1 MFCQGAVPGGADSA
15 DAMHLSLIRAL
26 HMDVITHIEKILGYT
41 LFHVGKESITPY
53 SLIAFVLVLIITAV
67 VARKVRH
74 LLQVYFLRRLP
85 VETGAQ
91 YAVASLTQYCLWVIG
106 LLVGLRILN
115 INLTAIAVVAGAL
128 GVGIG
133 FGLQNIVANFVCG
146 LVLLVERPIRVRDR
160 ITMEGL
166 EGNVRAVNFR
176 STTIETNDNISVIV
190 PNSEFINGKVINWS
204 IGDPKVRIHVPVGV
218 AYGSNL
224 EKVSRTLL
232 GVAVE
237 SEGVLKD
244 PAPEV
249 RFIEFGDSSLNMELL
264 VWTNDPAMHFL
275 LRSRL
280 NFAIDAAFRREGVE
294 IPFPQRDVHV
304 KSAGGLK
311 GILNASKGL

>member
-1 MFCQGAVPGGADSA
+1 
-15 DAMHLSLIRAL
+15 MHLSLIRNL
-26 HMDVITHIEKILGYT
+26 HMDVITHIEKALGYA
-41 LFHVGKESITPY
+41 LFRVGGEPITPF
-53 SLIAFVLVLIITAV
+53 SLISLVLVLIITAV

-74 LLQVYFLRRLP
+74 LLELYFLRRLP

-115 INLTAIAVVAGAL
+115 INLTAIAVIAGAL

-146 LVLLVERPIRVRDR
+146 LVLLVERPIRVNDR
-160 ITMEGL
+160 ITMEGV
-166 EGNVRAVNFR
+166 EGNVRAVNLR
-176 STTIETNDNISVIV
+176 STVIQTNDNISVIV

-224 EKVSRTLL
+224 ETVTRALL
-232 GVAVE
+232 GIAHE
-237 SEGVLKD
+237 TEGVLKQ

-264 VWTNDPAMHFL
+264 VWTVEPALHFL

-280 NFAIDAAFRREGVE
+280 NFAIDAAFRREGVQ

-304 KSAGGLK
+304 KSASGLE
-311 GILNASKGL
+311 GILNASRGS

>member
-1 MFCQGAVPGGADSA
+1 
-15 DAMHLSLIRAL
+15 
-26 HMDVITHIEKILGYT
+26 MDVITHIEKILGYT
-41 LFHVGKESITPY
+41 LFRVGGEPITLY
-53 SLIAFVLVLIITAV
+53 SLMAFALVLIITTV
-67 VARKVRH
+67 VARKVRR
-74 LLQVYFLRRLP
+74 LLELYFLHRVP

-146 LVLLVERPIRVRDR
+146 LVLLVERPIRVNDR
-160 ITMEGL
+160 ITMEGV
-166 EGNVRAVNFR
+166 EGNVRAVNLR
-176 STTIETNDNISVIV
+176 STVIQTNDNISVIV

-218 AYGSNL
+218 AYGS
-224 EKVSRTLL
+224 KVETVTRALL
-232 GVAVE
+232 GVAHE
-237 SEGVLKD
+237 TEGVLKH

-264 VWTNDPAMHFL
+264 VWTVEPAKHFL

-304 KSAGGLK
+304 KSASGLER
-311 GILNASKGL
+311 ILNASKGS

>member
-1 MFCQGAVPGGADSA
+1 MDLLNHVQRVLSYSLFKVGGAP
-15 DAMHLSLIRAL
+15 
-26 HMDVITHIEKILGYT
+26 ITL
-41 LFHVGKESITPY
+41 Y
-53 SLIAFVLVLIITAV
+53 SLISLVLVLIITAV
-67 VARKVRH
+67 VARRVRR
-74 LLQVYFLRRLP
+74 LLELYFLRRLP
-85 VETGAQ
+85 VEAGAQ

-133 FGLQNIVANFVCG
+133 FGLQNVVANFVCG
-146 LVLLVERPIRVRDR
+146 LVLLVERPIRVSDR
-160 ITMEGL
+160 ITMEGV

-176 STTIETNDNISVIV
+176 STIIETNDNISVIV

-224 EKVSRTLL
+224 ETVTRTLL
-232 GVAVE
+232 SVAAE
-237 SEGVLKD
+237 MEGVLKQ

-264 VWTNDPAMHFL
+264 VWTVEPAKHFL

-280 NFAIDAAFRREGVE
+280 NFAIDVAFRREGVE

-304 KSAGGLK
+304 KSAGGLR
-311 GILNASKGL
+311 GILNTPKGL

>member
-1 MFCQGAVPGGADSA
+1 MNILQHAQKV
-15 DAMHLSLIRAL
+15 LS
-26 HMDVITHIEKILGYT
+26 YP
-41 LFHVGKESITPY
+41 LFHISKAPINLY
-53 SLIAFVLVLIITAV
+53 SLIALILVLILTAV
-67 VARKVRH
+67 VARRVRR
-74 LLQVYFLRRLP
+74 LLELYFLRRLP
-85 VETGAQ
+85 VEAGAQ

-133 FGLQNIVANFVCG
+133 FGLQNVVANFVCG

-160 ITMEGL
+160 ITMEGV

-176 STTIETNDNISVIV
+176 STLIETNDNISVIV
-190 PNSEFINGKVINWS
+190 PNSEFINKKVINWS

-224 EKVSRTLL
+224 ETVTRTLL
-232 GVAVE
+232 SVAADM
-237 SEGVLKD
+237 EGVLKQ

-264 VWTNDPAMHFL
+264 VWTLSAERHFF
-275 LRSRL
+275 LRSSL
-280 NFAIDAAFRREGVE
+280 NYAIDAAFRREGVE

-304 KSAGGLK
+304 KSAGGLE
-311 GILNASKGL
+311 GIFNPPKES

>member
-1 MFCQGAVPGGADSA
+1 MDI
-15 DAMHLSLIRAL
+15 LI
-26 HMDVITHIEKILGYT
+26 HIQHVLVYT
-41 LFHVGKESITPY
+41 LFTVGGQPINLLD
-53 SLIAFVLVLIITAV
+53 LIAFVLTLVITAM
-67 VARKVRH
+67 VARRVRH
-74 LLQVYFLRRLP
+74 LLELYFLHRVP

-91 YAVASLTQYCLWVIG
+91 YAVASLTQYALWVIG
-106 LLVGLRILN
+106 LLIGLRILN

-133 FGLQNIVANFVCG
+133 FGLQNVVANFVCG
-146 LVLLVERPIRVRDR
+146 LVLLVERPIRVNDR
-160 ITMEGL
+160 ITMEGV
-166 EGNVRAVNFR
+166 EGNVRAVNVR
-176 STTIETNDNISVIV
+176 STIIQTNDNISVIV

-224 EKVSRTLL
+224 ETVTRALL
-232 GVAVE
+232 GVAAE
-237 SEGVLKD
+237 TEGILKH

-264 VWTNDPAMHFL
+264 VWTVEPAKHFL

-280 NFAIDAAFRREGVE
+280 NFAIDATFRRVGVE

-304 KSAGGLK
+304 KSAGGLN
-311 GILNASKGL
+311 GIFTVSKNS

>member
-1 MFCQGAVPGGADSA
+1 MNV
-15 DAMHLSLIRAL
+15 LS
-26 HMDVITHIEKILGYT
+26 HVEKILRFT
-41 LFHVGKESITPY
+41 LFQVGGEPITPFA
-53 SLIAFVLVLIITAV
+53 LIAFVFTLYITTV
-67 VARKVRH
+67 IARKVRR
-74 LLQVYFLRRLP
+74 LLEVYFLSRVP

-106 LLVGLRILN
+106 VLVGLRILN

-133 FGLQNIVANFVCG
+133 FGLQNVVANFVCG
-146 LVLLVERPIRVRDR
+146 LVLLVERPIRVHDR
-160 ITMEGL
+160 ITMEGV
-166 EGNVRAVNFR
+166 EGNVVAVNFR
-176 STTIETNDNISVIV
+176 STVIQTNDNISVIV

-204 IGDPKVRIHVPVGV
+204 IGDLKVRIHIPVGV

-224 EKVSRTLL
+224 ETVTRTLL
-232 GVAVE
+232 GVAAE
-237 SEGVLKD
+237 AEGVLKR

-264 VWTNDPAMHFL
+264 VWTVEPAKHFL

-280 NFAIDAAFRREGVE
+280 NYAIDAAFRREGVE

-304 KSAGGLK
+304 KSAGGLRA
-311 GILNASKGL
+311 ILNPSKGL

>member
-1 MFCQGAVPGGADSA
+1 MD
-15 DAMHLSLIRAL
+15 LLI
-26 HMDVITHIEKILGYT
+26 HIQHILVYT
-41 LFHVGKESITPY
+41 LFTAANQPINLLD
-53 SLIAFVLVLIITAV
+53 LIAFVLTLVITAM
-67 VARKVRH
+67 VARRVRH
-74 LLQVYFLRRLP
+74 LLELYFLSRAP
-85 VETGAQ
+85 VETGGQ
-91 YAVASLTQYCLWVIG
+91 YAVASLTQYALWVIG
-106 LLVGLRILN
+106 LLIGLRILN

-133 FGLQNIVANFVCG
+133 FGLQNVVANFVCG
-146 LVLLVERPIRVRDR
+146 LVLLVERPIRVNDR
-160 ITMEGL
+160 ITMEGV
-166 EGNVRAVNFR
+166 EGNVRAVNVR
-176 STTIETNDNISVIV
+176 STTIQTNDNISVIV

-224 EKVSRTLL
+224 ETVTRALL
-232 GVAVE
+232 GVAAE
-237 SEGVLKD
+237 TEGILKH

-264 VWTNDPAMHFL
+264 VWTVEPAKHFL

>member
-1 MFCQGAVPGGADSA
+1 
-15 DAMHLSLIRAL
+15 
-26 HMDVITHIEKILGYT
+26 MDVITHIEKILGYT
-41 LFHVGKESITPY
+41 LFRVGGEPITPY
-53 SLIAFVLVLIITAV
+53 SLIAFVLVLFITAA
-67 VARKVRH
+67 VARKVRR
-74 LLQVYFLRRLP
+74 LLEVYFLSRVP

-91 YAVASLTQYCLWVIG
+91 YAVASLTQYSLWVIG
-106 LLVGLRILN
+106 VLVGMRILN

-146 LVLLVERPIRVRDR
+146 LILLVERPIRVNDR
-160 ITMEGL
+160 ITMEGV

-176 STTIETNDNISVIV
+176 STVIQTNDNISVIV

-218 AYGSNL
+218 AYGSDL
-224 EKVSRTLL
+224 ETVTRALL
-232 GVAVE
+232 GVAHE
-237 SEGVLKD
+237 TEGVLKE
-244 PAPEV
+244 PSPEV

-264 VWTNDPAMHFL
+264 VWTVEPAKHFL
-275 LRSRL
+275 LHSRL
-280 NFAIDAAFRREGVE
+280 NFAIDTAFRREGVE

-311 GILNASKGL
+311 GILNASKGS

>member
-1 MFCQGAVPGGADSA
+1 MDL
-15 DAMHLSLIRAL
+15 LS
-26 HMDVITHIEKILGYT
+26 HVQNILSYT
-41 LFHVGKESITPY
+41 LFRVSGAPITPY
-53 SLIAFVLVLIITAV
+53 SLIALVLVLIITAV
-67 VARKVRH
+67 VARKARR
-74 LLQVYFLRRLP
+74 LLELYFLRRLP
-85 VETGAQ
+85 VEAGAQ
-91 YAVASLTQYCLWVIG
+91 YAVASFTQYSLWVIG

-128 GVGIG
+128 GLGIG

-176 STTIETNDNISVIV
+176 STIIETNDNISVIV

-224 EKVSRTLL
+224 ETVTRALLKV
-232 GVAVE
+232 AAE
-237 SEGVLKD
+237 AEGVLKK

-249 RFIEFGDSSLNMELL
+249 RFIEFGNSSLNMELL
-264 VWTNDPAMHFL
+264 VWTNEPAKHFL
-275 LRSRL
+275 LRSTL

-304 KSAGGLK
+304 KSARGLE
-311 GILNASKGL
+311 GIFNASKGS

>member
-1 MFCQGAVPGGADSA
+1 MD
-15 DAMHLSLIRAL
+15 LLIHVER
-26 HMDVITHIEKILGYT
+26 ILVYT
-41 LFHVGKESITPY
+41 LFRVGGEPIT
-53 SLIAFVLVLIITAV
+53 LLDLVAFVLTLVITTM
-67 VARKVRH
+67 VARRVRH
-74 LLQVYFLRRLP
+74 LLELYFLRK
-85 VETGAQ
+85 VSAETGAQ
-91 YAVASLTQYCLWVIG
+91 YAVASLTQYALWVIG
-106 LLVGLRILN
+106 LLIGLRILN

-146 LVLLVERPIRVRDR
+146 LVLLVERPIRVNDR
-160 ITMEGL
+160 ITMEGV

-176 STTIETNDNISVIV
+176 STVIETNDNISVIV

-224 EKVSRTLL
+224 ETVTRELLKVAAET
-232 GVAVE
+232 
-237 SEGVLKD
+237 EGILEQ

-264 VWTNDPAMHFL
+264 VWTEEAAKHFL
-275 LRSRL
+275 LRSQL

-294 IPFPQRDVHV
+294 IPFPQRDIHV
-304 KSAGGLK
+304 KSAGGLE
-311 GILNASKGL
+311 GIFNASKRS

>member
-1 MFCQGAVPGGADSA
+1 
-15 DAMHLSLIRAL
+15 
-26 HMDVITHIEKILGYT
+26 MDVMSHVERILTYT
-41 LFHVGKESITPY
+41 LLRVGGQPVTPFD
-53 SLIAFVLVLIITAV
+53 LIAFVLTLVITAA
-67 VARKVRH
+67 VARRVRR
-74 LLQVYFLRRLP
+74 LLELYFLRSVP
-85 VETGAQ
+85 AETGAQ
-91 YAVASLTQYCLWVIG
+91 YAVASLTQYALWVIG
-106 LLVGLRILN
+106 VLVGLRILN

-166 EGNVRAVNFR
+166 EGNVLAVNVR
-176 STTIETNDNISVIV
+176 STIIQTNDNISVIV

-224 EKVSRTLL
+224 ETVTRTLL
-232 GVAVE
+232 SVA
-237 SEGVLKD
+237 SEAKEVLNHPK
-244 PAPEV
+244 PEV
-249 RFIEFGDSSLNMELL
+249 RFIEFGNSSLNMELL
-264 VWTNDPAMHFL
+264 VWTNEPAKHFL

-304 KSAGGLK
+304 KSAGGLER
-311 GILNASKGL
+311 ILGSAKRA